1 MNHIWFCV
9 LCLGEEFNLV
19 DRRRVKRE
27 REDRCLRLI
36 GEGRREGGGFARAP
50 PPRGH
55 RFCNGRETMPNAA
68 AVRLPP
74 PIRLASVT
82 GGEIEDGVVGE
93 VLWQLYFNPSLN

>member
-1 MNHIWFCV
+1 MSPFDRKEGEKSAV
-9 LCLGEEFNLV
+9 L
-19 DRRRVKRE
+19 R
-27 REDRCLRLI
+27 
-36 GEGRREGGGFARAP
+36 ARA